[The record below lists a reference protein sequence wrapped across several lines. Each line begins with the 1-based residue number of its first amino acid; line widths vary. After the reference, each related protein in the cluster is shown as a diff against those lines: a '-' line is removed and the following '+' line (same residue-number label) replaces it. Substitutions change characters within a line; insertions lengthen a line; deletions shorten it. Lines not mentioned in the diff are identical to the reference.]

1 MVPKHL
7 GINSLKETVMN
18 AKLSNLSELAN
29 ILSVKSEIR
38 ANILTLF
45 SRFGIGHLLC
55 HMSLE
60 KPQGISAV
68 QLILSLC
75 MFRVGGETIHSI
87 YKKGFREL
95 LDTVLHR
102 LRHSAWS

>member
-1 MVPKHL
+1 MVSKHL

-38 ANILTLF
+38 ANILALF

-55 HMSLE
+55 HLVHVQSWWGNNSLHLQE
-60 KPQGISAV
+60 R
-68 QLILSLC
+68 LS
-75 MFRVGGETIHSI
+75 RT
-87 YKKGFREL
+87 
-95 LDTVLHR
+95 
-102 LRHSAWS
+102 A